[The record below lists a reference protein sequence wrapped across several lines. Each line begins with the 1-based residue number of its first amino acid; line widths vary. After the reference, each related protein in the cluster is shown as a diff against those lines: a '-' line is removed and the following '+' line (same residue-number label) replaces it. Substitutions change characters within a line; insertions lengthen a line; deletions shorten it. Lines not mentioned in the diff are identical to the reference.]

1 MTSACSRVA
10 ATISILL
17 AACVCACGGGG
28 GSDSGPAVPPP
39 AVLELLAGSPGGVG
53 AADGTGA
60 NAAFT
65 IPTGLSLDR
74 AGNVY
79 LVDSPSFTLR
89 RVTPQGSV
97 STLAGTTGQAGFI
110 DGVGKAARFN
120 NPVATT
126 IDAVGNLYV
135 VDQLNHAIRRVTP
148 DGIVTT
154 IAGDGRPSY
163 VDGTGRA
170 ATFSGPVGIA
180 IDAAGNLFV
189 ADTGN
194 CAIRKIDAAANVT
207 TYAGGG
213 PNCSHADGF
222 RTHARFGRITG
233 VAIDSLGNLIVAE
246 DTAISKITPDGNVQ
260 TVAGDPDH
268 FGYVDAQGTSARFLN
283 IMAIATD
290 SHGNVYAGES
300 ANAVLRKVAPDGN
313 VTTVAGKRNV
323 NVTHDGDL
331 ASTTFLNFQSIAVA
345 PNGELVIAEYTVV
358 RVLNFATGSRTLAG
372 RLPAAGYVDGERTNA
387 RFDDLTDIVAD
398 ASGNLYVSDSR
409 NHAVR
414 KIAPSGTVTTLA
426 AGFDVITAM
435 TIDAAAN
442 LYVVNY
448 QLCGPPRFDC
458 KYTLFRV
465 DGAGAKTLLCE
476 LPLLPMGIARDN
488 AGNFYLS
495 SGGSLIVRMT
505 PACATDD
512 ISVPALISR
521 GVALDGAGNLYFA
534 DERGHTVL
542 KMAPSGLVEILAGA
556 QGEPGSRDG
565 AGRDARFSMPRDVA
579 VDGAGNVYIADRGNS
594 LVRKIT
600 PTRVVST
607 VAGTVGQDGFVAG
620 PLPGV
625 VQPVAIAVTGNDL
638 YIAMPSAVA
647 VVRNRP

>member
-1 MTSACSRVA
+1 M
-10 ATISILL
+10 SIVL

-28 GSDSGPAVPPP
+28 GSDSGTAVPPP
-39 AVLELLAGSPGGVG
+39 AILELFAGSPGGVG
-53 AADGTGA
+53 AADGMGA

-65 IPTGLSLDR
+65 IPTGLSVDR

-89 RVTPQGSV
+89 RVTPQGAV
-97 STLAGTTGQAGFI
+97 STLAGTAGQAGFV
-110 DGVGKAARFN
+110 DGAGKAARFN

-126 IDAVGNLYV
+126 LDAAGNLYV
-135 VDQLNHAIRRVTP
+135 VDQFNHAIRRVTP

-180 IDAAGNLFV
+180 IDAVGNLFV
-189 ADTGN
+189 ADAGN
-194 CAIRKIDAAANVT
+194 CAIRKIDPSANVT
-207 TYAGGG
+207 TYAGGAPG
-213 PNCSHADGF
+213 CGHADGF
-222 RTHARFGRITG
+222 RTQARFGLIVG
-233 VAIDSLGNLIVAE
+233 IAVDSLGNLIVA
-246 DTAISKITPDGNVQ
+246 DGGAIRKITPEGNVQ
-260 TVAGDPDH
+260 TVAGEPDRG
-268 FGYVDAQGTSARFLN
+268 GYVDAQGASARFAA
-283 IMAIATD
+283 ITAIATD
-290 SHGNVYAGES
+290 SRGNVYVGDTG
-300 ANAVLRKVAPDGN
+300 NALVRKVTPDGT
-313 VTTVAGKRNV
+313 VTTVAGKRGV
-323 NVTHDGDL
+323 QVTHDADL
-331 ASTTFLNFQSIAVA
+331 ASTTFQSFQSLAIA
-345 PNGELVIAEYTVV
+345 PNDELVIAEYTVV
-358 RVLNFATGSRTLAG
+358 RVLNLATGSRTLAG
-372 RLPAAGYVDGERTNA
+372 RLPAAGYVDGDRTNA

-398 ASGNLYVSDSR
+398 AAGNLLVADSR

-448 QLCGPPRFDC
+448 QLCGPPHFDC

-476 LPLLPMGIARDN
+476 LPFLPQGIARDD
-488 AGNFYLS
+488 AGSFYLS
-495 SGGSLIVRMT
+495 SGGGLIVRMT
-505 PACATDD
+505 PACAATN
-512 ISVPALISR
+512 ISVPALSSR
-521 GVALDGAGNLYFA
+521 GVAMDAAGNLYIA
-534 DERGHTVL
+534 DERGHTIL

-556 QGEPGSRDG
+556 QGEAGSRDG
-565 AGRDARFSMPRDVA
+565 IGADARFSMPRDVS
-579 VDGAGNVYIADRGNS
+579 VDGAGNVYVADRGNS

-600 PTRVVST
+600 PSRVVST
-607 VAGTVGQDGFVAG
+607 VTGAAGQDGFVAG

-625 VQPVAIAVTGNDL
+625 VQPVAIAVTANDL